1 MIKIMPYTAEL
12 KATWDNFV
20 ESSKNGIFMFKR
32 DFMDYHAD
40 RFVDNSLLFYSDDEL
55 LALLPLSRHDN
66 VLKSHGGLTFG
77 GFITSTNM
85 KQVKM
90 NECVGALIEY
100 LQKQNFAHLEYK
112 KVPHIYSEIPSE
124 EDIYALWRHNAT
136 LSKVEPSTA
145 INLRVSI
152 KMTKGRKAQI
162 SRAKR
167 EGVSVVESSDFERF
181 IALENEILTK
191 YHNAKAVHS
200 GAELTL
206 LASRFSDNIKLY
218 VARQNGNDELLA
230 GVVLFVYKNLVHTQY
245 MASSDKGREI
255 GALDLVVATLLYK
268 YSNKLYFDFGIST
281 ENNGL
286 TLNEGLIAQKE
297 SFGARVLIHSA
308 FMLYQMGEGILL
320 IARIAR
326 FYIFYHFLILA
337 FLLRFYF
344 YQKIHAFYFTPYF
357 CAFLSQTYKFVFWQ
371 MHYFCAKNINLW
383 VCPAKISFQRTY
395 NAN

>member
-1 MIKIMPYTAEL
+1 MIKIVPYTAEL
-12 KATWDNFV
+12 KSVWDTFI

-40 RFVDNSLLFYSDDEL
+40 RFSDNSLLFYSDDEL
-55 LALLPLSRHDN
+55 IALLPLSRHDN
-66 VLKSHGGLTFG
+66 ILKSHGGLTFG
-77 GFITSTNM
+77 GFISSTNM

-90 NECVGALIEY
+90 NECVGALIDY

-112 KVPHIYSEIPSE
+112 KVPQIYSEIPSD

-145 INLRVSI
+145 INLRVPV
-152 KMTKGRKAQI
+152 KMSKGRKAQI

-167 EGVSVVESSDFERF
+167 EGVSVVESSDFETF
-181 IALENEILTK
+181 IALENEILAK
-191 YHNAKAVHS
+191 YHGAKATHS

-206 LASRFSDNIKLY
+206 LAGRFPENIKLY

-245 MASSDKGREI
+245 MASSEKGREI
-255 GALDLVVATLLYK
+255 GALDLIISDLLRK
-268 YSNKLYFDFGIST
+268 YSDKIYFDFGISS

-286 TLNEGLIAQKE
+286 NLNTGLIAQKE

-308 FMLYQMGEGILL
+308 FILYQNGGGDCLSFSYFLL
-320 IARIAR
+320 LLHISTDSRFLFLSFHALLLRI
-326 FYIFYHFLILA
+326 FISNLQICILA
-337 FLLRFYF
+337 NAIFLCE
-344 YQKIHAFYFTPYF
+344 K
-357 CAFLSQTYKFVFWQ
+357 CKFVGLSR
-371 MHYFCAKNINLW
+371 KNFTSKESQWKLCKLKSNH
-383 VCPAKISFQRTY
+383 
-395 NAN
+395 